1 MKTGIIGAMESEVQ
15 GLLVSLQEEKCV
27 EKASMVFHQ
36 GKIHGSQVVV
46 VKCGVGKVNAALC
59 AQILIDEF
67 QVTHVINTGA
77 AGSLNEELNIG
88 DVVISRD
95 VVHHDFDTSA
105 LGDRRGEIF
114 AGRIGFEADQQ
125 LVEIACQAVRNA
137 VSGIS
142 YKCGRICSGDQFVSS
157 AAVKRDIIAEFA
169 GDCAEMEGAA
179 IGQCCWLNHIPFV
192 IIRAISDKADEQ
204 GSMSFEQFVKLAAAN
219 STAIVLDMLKQM
231 EK

>member
-1 MKTGIIGAMESEVQ
+1 MKTGIIGAMASEVQ
-15 GLLVSLQEEKCV
+15 GLLAQLEQEREV
-27 EKASMVFHQ
+27 EKASMVFHE
-36 GKIHGSQVVV
+36 GRIHGRDVVV

-67 QVTHVINTGA
+67 AVNQVINTGA
-77 AGSLNEELNIG
+77 AGSLNDELKIG

-114 AGRIGFEADQQ
+114 AGRIGFEADPV
-125 LVEIACQAVRNA
+125 LIERACQAVRNA
-137 VSGIS
+137 VSGIRFI
-142 YKCGRICSGDQFVSS
+142 CGRICSGDQFISS
-157 AAVKRDIIAEFA
+157 RAVKQDIIAEFA

-179 IGQCCWLNHIPFV
+179 IGQCCWLNHVPFV
-192 IIRAISDKADEQ
+192 IIRAISDQADEA
-204 GSMSFEQFVKLAAAN
+204 GSMSFEQFVEFAAAN

-231 EK
+231 EG

>member
-15 GLLVSLQEEKCV
+15 GLLAQLNEERTV
-27 EKASMVFHQ
+27 EKATMVFHQ
-36 GKIHGSQVVV
+36 GNIHGRQVVV

-67 QVTHVINTGA
+67 AVTQVINTGA
-77 AGSLNEELNIG
+77 AGSLNDELNIG

-105 LGDRRGEIF
+105 LGDRKGEIF
-114 AGRIGFEADQQ
+114 AGRIGFEADPQ
-125 LVEIACQAVRNA
+125 LIEKACHAVVNA
-137 VSGIS
+137 ASGIN
-142 YKCGRICSGDQFVSS
+142 YRCGRICSGDQFVSS
-157 AAVKRDIIAEFA
+157 QAVKQAIIREFS

-179 IGQCCWLNHIPFV
+179 IGQCCWVNHVPFV
-192 IIRAISDKADEQ
+192 IIRAISDKADEE

-231 EK
+231 ES